1 MNTEM
6 ANPFRGDGPRKT
18 PPGSGKEWNKIGF
31 LILLLLAV
39 AVMVGI
45 HFSKPRN
52 PIEGAQNKT
61 VQFKDAEKTPP
72 QEQTPS
78 PELEALEQSAKDSLP
93 TLIDSRE
100 KIDKSGEGFL
110 RHLYLFLGLTSK
122 EVSKRVTSELT
133 ATKLLEKPD
142 EYRGKYVR
150 LKGRLIQLYTEPLH
164 VTTTTGTKDVYLG
177 IMETRPDAKTVAFYL
192 GEHPVNA
199 LTGEPMIFHTQQYQG
214 QELMRDWV
222 QIEGMF
228 LRVWEYEGEP
238 FPSGAPRWIPAPE
251 LFVKNI
257 QPTIAPRG
265 KDNSQTNLVILIGS
279 VFGGI
284 VVVVLFGGWMAG
296 KYNKGNLR
304 MRMLEV
310 KRKQNRPVF
319 PEKKPSTEVL
329 GEEVKPPEDPPETAL

>member
-6 ANPFRGDGPRKT
+6 ANPFRGDGPRKP

-39 AVMVGI
+39 AVMIVI
-45 HFSKPRN
+45 HYSKSKD

-61 VQFKDAEKTPP
+61 IQFEGTEKTPP

-110 RHLYLFLGLTSK
+110 RHLYLFLGLTPK

-164 VTTTTGTKDVYLG
+164 VTTTTGTKDV
-177 IMETRPDAKTVAFYL
+177 
-192 GEHPVNA
+192 
-199 LTGEPMIFHTQQYQG
+199 
-214 QELMRDWV
+214 
-222 QIEGMF
+222 
-228 LRVWEYEGEP
+228 
-238 FPSGAPRWIPAPE
+238 
-251 LFVKNI
+251 
-257 QPTIAPRG
+257 
-265 KDNSQTNLVILIGS
+265 
-279 VFGGI
+279 
-284 VVVVLFGGWMAG
+284 
-296 KYNKGNLR
+296 
-304 MRMLEV
+304 
-310 KRKQNRPVF
+310 
-319 PEKKPSTEVL
+319 
-329 GEEVKPPEDPPETAL
+329 